1 MQWFMKL
8 KLGQKLIS
16 TFVCGALLTALVGGY
31 ALVKLI
37 DVGGLTHSMYANN
50 LVAMQHLGGAV
61 AKFVVHSRAATRMPT
76 QAPDQVNETME
87 RAQKHWDVMQ
97 EEFNAYRSTQLSDQE
112 KTIIREIDG
121 LIPQYLEL
129 GKRVQK
135 EMLANHVAEAAR
147 LSNNDLRLLSNKVEE
162 QFSAL
167 MEENSRQGLEAD
179 TSAAAQILRVEY
191 TVAGAILAA
200 MILAIGFGLFVT
212 RIVMNQLGGEPD
224 YAAEL
229 VNRVASGDLTVE
241 VDLKQGDKT
250 SLLSAMNSMVERLTS
265 VITEVRSS
273 ASSLASASEQVSAA
287 STTLSQNS
295 SEQAASVEETS
306 ASMEQLSAT
315 VSQNAENAEITDSI
329 ASKSAN
335 EAGEGG
341 QVVRET
347 VVAMKAIA
355 QKISIIDDIAYQTNL
370 LALNAAIEAAR
381 AGDHGRGFA
390 VVAAEVRK
398 LAERSQVAA
407 QEIGQ
412 LAGSSVSLAERA
424 GQLLNDMVPS
434 IGKTADLVKEIAAA
448 SQEQRGGLN
457 QINVA
462 VLELSKA
469 TQTNAAASEE
479 LSATSEEMSAQAMQL
494 QSMMQFFRTHDAP
507 SANVQQ
513 HKPRKQAPAQMVRTT
528 MLGSEAGYGDFDEKQ
543 FVQF

>member
-1 MQWFMKL
+1 
-8 KLGQKLIS
+8 
-16 TFVCGALLTALVGGY
+16 
-31 ALVKLI
+31 
-37 DVGGLTHSMYANN
+37 
-50 LVAMQHLGGAV
+50 
-61 AKFVVHSRAATRMPT
+61 
-76 QAPDQVNETME
+76 
-87 RAQKHWDVMQ
+87 
-97 EEFNAYRSTQLSDQE
+97 
-112 KTIIREIDG
+112 
-121 LIPQYLEL
+121 
-129 GKRVQK
+129 
-135 EMLANHVAEAAR
+135 
-147 LSNNDLRLLSNKVEE
+147 
-162 QFSAL
+162 
-167 MEENSRQGLEAD
+167 
-179 TSAAAQILRVEY
+179 
-191 TVAGAILAA
+191 
-200 MILAIGFGLFVT
+200 
-212 RIVMNQLGGEPD
+212 
-224 YAAEL
+224 
-229 VNRVASGDLTVE
+229 
-241 VDLKQGDKT
+241 
-250 SLLSAMNSMVERLTS
+250 
-265 VITEVRSS
+265 
-273 ASSLASASEQVSAA
+273 VSAA

-315 VSQNAENAEITDSI
+315 VSQNAENAEVTDSI

-341 QVVRET
+341 EVVRET

-355 QKISIIDDIAYQTNL
+355 QKIGIIDDIAYQTNL

-424 GQLLNDMVPS
+424 GQLLTNIVPS
-434 IGKTADLVKEIAAA
+434 ISKTADLVKEIAAA

-462 VLELSKA
+462 VLELSKT

-494 QSMMQFFRTHDAP
+494 QSMMQFFRTAEAP
-507 SANVQQ
+507 STQTLF
-513 HKPRKQAPAQMVRTT
+513 KPRKQAPASMVKTRV
-528 MLGSEAGYGDFDEKQ
+528 LGNEAASGDFDEKQ